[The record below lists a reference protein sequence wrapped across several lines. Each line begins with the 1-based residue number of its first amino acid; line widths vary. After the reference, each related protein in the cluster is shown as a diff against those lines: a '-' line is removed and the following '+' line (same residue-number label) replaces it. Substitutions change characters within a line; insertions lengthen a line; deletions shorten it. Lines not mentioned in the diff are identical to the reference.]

1 MAGDFSGGVQ
11 LKRGDGATPTEVFTL
26 VPGVLVQPVLG
37 STNPLVDVSD
47 YDSVQ
52 NKEFIGAYLSDGN
65 EVDVEFNYDITD
77 TQQQGVVSDVKNKT
91 NRNYELVMTDGT
103 DTITSSFTLTPLSWN
118 RTPSFTEQH
127 KLSARFKISGAIT
140 DVVT

>member
-1 MAGDFSGGVQ
+1 MGDFSGGVQ
-11 LKRGDGATPTEVFTL
+11 LKRGDGGTPTEVFTL

-37 STNPLVDVSD
+37 ATNDQIEVSD
-47 YDSVQ
+47 YDSVG
-52 NKEFIGAYLSDGN
+52 NKEYIAAYLGDGN
-65 EVDVEFNYDITD
+65 EVDIEFNFDITD
-77 TQQQGVVSDVKNKT
+77 AQQQGVVDDVKNKL
-91 NRNYELVMTDGT
+91 NRNYEMVVTDGT
-103 DTITSSFTLTPLSWN
+103 STLTSSFTLTPIAWN